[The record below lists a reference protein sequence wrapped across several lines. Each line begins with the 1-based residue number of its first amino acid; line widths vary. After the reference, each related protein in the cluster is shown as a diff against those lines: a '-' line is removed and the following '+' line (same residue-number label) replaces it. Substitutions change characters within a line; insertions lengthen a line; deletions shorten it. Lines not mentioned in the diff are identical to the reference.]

1 MRVSGVGRFMARNML
16 GAKVMGQASW
26 DEAVRHLE
34 RAAVVDSTRIY
45 HRLDLARV
53 YVDRK
58 RYLDARRQLLA
69 AARLPD
75 RVRRDPQ
82 YRAEAA
88 ALLTEITDRAAAE
101 SRRAEARGDD
111 PPPGQGSLL

>member
-1 MRVSGVGRFMARNML
+1 ML

-34 RAAVVDSTRIY
+34 RAAMIDSTRIY

-58 RYLDARRQLLA
+58 RYLDARQQLIA

-75 RVRRDPQ
+75 RVRLDPQ

-88 ALLTEITDRAAAE
+88 ALLAEIADRAAAE
-101 SRRAEARGDD
+101 SRRAEARDD
-111 PPPGQGSLL
+111 SPPSGQGPLP